1 MAALKRK
8 RPQVLQHLEPKK
20 LCGGKAAPNAQILP
34 QIAHSRQE
42 ICLDCNGLRSIGH
55 GGGRSVFAPCR
66 VRRFAPIARLTLFG
80 PTALGVRHDA

>member
-55 GGGRSVFAPCR
+55 
-66 VRRFAPIARLTLFG
+66 RRGAVYFCAVHGKKIRHDSPACSLWPDGLE
-80 PTALGVRHDA
+80 VRHDS

>member
-34 QIAHSRQE
+34 QIAPSRQE

-55 GGGRSVFAPCR
+55 GRGTVCFCAVQGTKIRPDSP
-66 VRRFAPIARLTLFG
+66 LTLFG
-80 PTALGVRHDA
+80 PTALGGAA

>member
-34 QIAHSRQE
+34 QIAPSRQE

-55 GGGRSVFAPCR
+55 GRGAVCFCAVQGTKIRPDSPAYALWPNGLGGA
-66 VRRFAPIARLTLFG
+66 A
-80 PTALGVRHDA
+80 